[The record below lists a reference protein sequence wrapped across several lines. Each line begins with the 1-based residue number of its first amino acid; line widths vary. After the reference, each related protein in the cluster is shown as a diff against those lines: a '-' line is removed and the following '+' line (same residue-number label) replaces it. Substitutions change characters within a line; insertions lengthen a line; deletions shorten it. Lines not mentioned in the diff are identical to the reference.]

1 VNGLESSDP
10 ALTPASGVPLV
21 KDEKEY
27 QTLDPE
33 VAVGRLIKKQTPF
46 YPMIAKSSGQQGNVI
61 LAAAIGT
68 DGKIHNLE
76 VVYAPS
82 ASLAAAA
89 KDAVSQWEYSPYLV
103 NGKPIEVETTVNVTF
118 TMRF

>member
-1 VNGLESSDP
+1 
-10 ALTPASGVPLV
+10 
-21 KDEKEY
+21 
-27 QTLDPE
+27 
-33 VAVGRLIKKQTPF
+33 
-46 YPMIAKSSGQQGNVI
+46 MIAKSSGQQGNVI